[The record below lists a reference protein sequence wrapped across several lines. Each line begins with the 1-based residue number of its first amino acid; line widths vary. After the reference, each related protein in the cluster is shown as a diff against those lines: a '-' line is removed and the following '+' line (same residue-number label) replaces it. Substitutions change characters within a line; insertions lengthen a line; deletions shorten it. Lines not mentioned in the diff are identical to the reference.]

1 MARKTESGLIVPD
14 ETTSEIIA
22 LAPKTKVPLFV
33 IVKELVESISP
44 LTNNVPAL
52 IVVAPV

>member
-1 MARKTESGLIVPD
+1 MYLLRLIVPD